1 MQPKGC
7 IGRGMMIE
15 MHNIHIPLH
24 IYTFRTRIGG
34 LSLMYGAEMDGYV
47 SGNNDQQIYYIIS
60 EAANKVIVLVA
71 RPLRGGGDA
80 AFLKL
85 NL

>member
-1 MQPKGC
+1 
-7 IGRGMMIE
+7 
-15 MHNIHIPLH
+15 
-24 IYTFRTRIGG
+24 
-34 LSLMYGAEMDGYV
+34 MYGAEMDGYV

-60 EAANKVIVLVA
+60 EAANKVIFFRGPA
-71 RPLRGGGDA
+71 TKRGGGDA